1 VIDALAAAALVG
13 VPVARIVEGDAVE
26 RAVWLAVTERAS
38 ELHTQLLRAHA
49 RHVGNEV
56 ARSFK

>member
-1 VIDALAAAALVG
+1 VIDSLAEAALCG
-13 VPVARIVEGDAVE
+13 VPVARIIEGDAVE
-26 RAVWLAVTERAS
+26 RTLWLAVTARAGD
-38 ELHTQLLRAHA
+38 LHVQLLRAHA